1 MGVLV
6 GATIL
11 KLLPEK
17 LRFFSDYRL
26 LLFGLL
32 LVFMMRFRPEG
43 IIADERRQLEFHAED
58 EELAEEIEEDLIA
71 YHDHYNPDSLTTTE
85 DQR

>member
-1 MGVLV
+1 VMGVLV

-26 LLFGLL
+26 MLFGLL

-58 EELAEEIEEDLIA
+58 EELAEAVEEGLIT
-71 YHDHYNPDSLTTTE
+71 YHDHFNPDAVTTE
-85 DQR
+85 DLR